1 MKEVLSF
8 LSELHDNN
16 TREWFE
22 ANKARYREA
31 LAHHNSNVMRLVEL
45 IARFDPSIE
54 GLTLNNCTYRIY
66 RDTRFSKDK
75 TPYKDYFSTFIVR
88 GGKKS
93 GYAGYYLH
101 ISPKGHTWGEGS
113 FLAAG
118 NVAPEP
124 RVLRSLRE
132 EIEDNAPLMAE
143 NIAQS
148 GFTLDTTNAL
158 KRTPRGYSVAPEYDY
173 LIRQRE
179 LILSRPLNNE
189 WFLQPDWI
197 EKTAEAFSH
206 AKPFVDQVNRAT
218 EYAYEEY

>member
-75 TPYKDYFSTFIVR
+75 TPYKDFFSAFIVR

-206 AKPFVDQVNRAT
+206 TKPFVDQVNRAT